1 MGGTVQAPAQD
12 EEDAP
17 LTLPDVLSHS
27 ALTSFL
33 STLPRERVQALAE
46 AHLPPGV
53 PHDPEHL
60 RRAIESPEFR
70 RGAAGLDSALR
81 TGALGPVVRSLGL
94 PADAALGVE
103 AFLGAVQK
111 QAGEDD
117 AATGGASAMQTD

>member
-33 STLPRERVQALAE
+33 ATLPRERVQALAE
-46 AHLPPGV
+46 THLPPGFQ
-53 PHDPEHL
+53 DPEHL

-94 PADAALGVE
+94 PADAAHGVE

-111 QAGEDD
+111 QAGEE
-117 AATGGASAMQTD
+117 TGASSSAMQTD